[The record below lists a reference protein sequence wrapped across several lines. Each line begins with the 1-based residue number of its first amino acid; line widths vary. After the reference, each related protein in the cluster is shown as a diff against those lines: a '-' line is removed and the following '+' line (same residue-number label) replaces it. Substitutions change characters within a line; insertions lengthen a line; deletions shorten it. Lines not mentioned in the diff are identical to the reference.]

1 MSTSDPGHGEHASVA
16 TYIKVALVLTALT
29 GIEVGAIYIRAL
41 TPILIPTLLVLS
53 LAKFSLVLLFFM
65 HLRYDTRTLSVVFV
79 GIHVVTA
86 VVDPY
91 AAVGVVAVV
100 VPFVGAGNP
109 LWVGLGAVS
118 LDLIAALIVS
128 SLLRRHVGYR
138 PWRAIHWLAYMSW
151 PVALAH
157 GLGMGSDASSLWFRL
172 VAIAC
177 IATVSAALVWR
188 LSRRHHG
195 KRLEPQVLRAAL

>member
-79 GIHVVTA
+79 GPLLIALA
-86 VVDPY
+86 VFL
-91 AAVGVVAVV
+91 ALIALI
-100 VPFVGAGNP
+100 GAGMAP
-109 LWVGLGAVS
+109 A
-118 LDLIAALIVS
+118 
-128 SLLRRHVGYR
+128 
-138 PWRAIHWLAYMSW
+138 
-151 PVALAH
+151 
-157 GLGMGSDASSLWFRL
+157 
-172 VAIAC
+172 
-177 IATVSAALVWR
+177 
-188 LSRRHHG
+188 
-195 KRLEPQVLRAAL
+195 